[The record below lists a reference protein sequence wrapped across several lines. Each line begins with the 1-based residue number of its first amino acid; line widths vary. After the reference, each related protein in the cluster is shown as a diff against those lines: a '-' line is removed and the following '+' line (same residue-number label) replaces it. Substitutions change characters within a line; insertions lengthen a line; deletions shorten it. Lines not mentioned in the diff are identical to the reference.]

1 MSDEHPF
8 CEIANLKQEV
18 YYMKIFFTY
27 FQNENQRI
35 LLSLYNE
42 I

>member
-1 MSDEHPF
+1 MNTLF
-8 CEIANLKQEV
+8 VKIANLKQEV
-18 YYMKIFFTY
+18 YYMKIFFTH